1 MGKYGTNLTGFGAF
15 EGGVNSDK
23 GASIISTSS
32 DGETA
37 HIFGSAA
44 LRTIQAGVENGDF
57 AIPPDAAG
65 DTITEENSL
74 PYWTF
79 TDTDSAGAITCAIV
93 ADSTTGSG
101 NKLRWT
107 VAAGTTTGKT
117 ATLSRYVAIP
127 ATSDRSYSS
136 YLEVAAKYGGSAT
149 SRNLILKLQFYTSAL
164 VATGTAVTRTYAF
177 SSFSTSAVRTAVFLR
192 ADGDENLIAPADA
205 AYAKIELAVDTTGT
219 NASESTLDVFEVKL
233 LTGVPMLMV
242 VPRTG
247 SDAPASIWKDGQL
260 LTISAEVPSTWTN
273 GTLST
278 TQAYLGVTSTAIV
291 LGNYPA
297 TAESDFTVNGTI
309 TGAGVT
315 TDLKHGITL
324 QRTTNLTV
332 NTSVDASATAI
343 TWSSAVKNTS
353 LYAYW
358 SSGSTI
364 SIPLTGWYSITCHLI
379 SGTGLGTGFAFRLYA
394 LVNGTVIA
402 ESETQAGA
410 NTTSDTFSI
419 STIAYMT
426 AADSL
431 VFRASASAA
440 SKTIGGSRRSA
451 CSVVY
456 LGNTSA

>member
-1 MGKYGTNLTGFGAF
+1 MPSYGSDYTARSQQSGDVVADGGAT
-15 EGGVNSDK
+15 
-23 GASIISTSS
+23 IISPFSE
-32 DGETA
+32 GETA
-37 HIFGSAA
+37 ILAGPA
-44 LRTIQAGVENGDF
+44 LLREIQAGVANGDF
-57 AIPPDAAG
+57 AVSPQDPTANISA
-65 DTITEENSL
+65 ENNL

-205 AYAKIELAVDTTGT
+205 AYAKIELAVDTSGT

-260 LTISAEVPSTWTN
+260 LQIASELPSTWTN
-273 GTLST
+273 GALTT
-278 TQAYLGVTSTAIV
+278 TQAYLGLTSTAIV
-291 LGNYPA
+291 LGNAPA
-297 TAESDFTVNGTI
+297 RAESDFEVEGSLNLSGNTLSTYDKGGSADTTTI
-309 TGAGVT
+309 TTAGTYYALTNAEVSFSPQFADQRWLLTFTGYASLNTTTIQYCFVRANVT
-315 TDLKHGITL
+315 TTANVNVVDLGFSRADNFGTSG
-324 QRTTNLTV
+324 RGATV
-332 NTSVDASATAI
+332 
-343 TWSSAVKNTS
+343 
-353 LYAYW
+353 
-358 SSGSTI
+358 
-364 SIPLTGWYSITCHLI
+364 
-379 SGTGLGTGFAFRLYA
+379 AFTKVYVA
-394 LVNGTVIA
+394 
-402 ESETQAGA
+402 
-410 NTTSDTFSI
+410 
-419 STIAYMT
+419 T
-426 AADSL
+426 AADVTAGTRKFKLYGTTQTTNGLTLSL
-431 VFRASASAA
+431 AYTQMTAYP
-440 SKTIGGSRRSA
+440 IG
-451 CSVVY
+451 
-456 LGNTSA
+456 